1 MTQEL
6 IITLLLAVLAAAAAA
21 RILLSERKQ
30 NLEMQD
36 GKEIGISQTT
46 GRKEVQADVVHGFVS
61 HAGMMGVLA
70 DGIGRENTGKMCAQL
85 AVDTILDQF
94 ESYRILNNPQY
105 FFKSAFLEANSR
117 IQKTIGERRGGASIA
132 AVFVDGKYLYYAVA
146 GNVRTA
152 LVRNKELIPLSRGQT
167 LDVLAAQAYH
177 AGKISRQEA
186 VWSMEEKRLWNYL
199 GRDGFREIEICE
211 QPVLLK
217 NGDYILVISKGIFEE
232 LSWGE
237 IEDILQETENAQWLA
252 DQIVCAAEAKSSPD
266 MDNGSV
272 LLLSVKT
279 EAADETNQL

>member
-1 MTQEL
+1 MTREW
-6 IITLLLAVLAAAAAA
+6 IITLLLSVLAGAVAA
-21 RILLSERKQ
+21 RILLLERK
-30 NLEMQD
+30 ESPKMQD
-36 GKEIGISQTT
+36 EQEIGISQTT
-46 GRKEVQADVVHGFVS
+46 GRKEIQADVVHGFVS

-85 AVDTILDQF
+85 AVDTVLDRF
-94 ESYRILNNPQY
+94 ESYRILNNPEY
-105 FFKSAFLEANSR
+105 FFKSTFLEANSR

-167 LDVLAAQAYH
+167 LDVLAKQAYRE
-177 AGKISRQEA
+177 GKISRQEA

-199 GRDGFREIEICE
+199 GKDGFREIEICE

-237 IEDILQETENAQWLA
+237 IEDILQERETAQWLA
-252 DQIVCAAEAKSSPD
+252 DQIVCAAELKSSPD

-279 EAADETNQL
+279 EEADETNQL